1 MKAIKK
7 NKVII
12 TLMDSSFSSGCIEM
26 GPVWNDADQNK
37 MIYIDMKWESKD
49 GPQNRLMTLEID
61 ELKNAIR
68 LVEDS
73 EYE

>member
-1 MKAIKK
+1 MIKK
-7 NKVII
+7 SRLLI
-12 TLMDSSFSSGCIEM
+12 TLSDPNWNTGIMEI
-26 GPVWNDADQNK
+26 GPVWNDSDPNRVYVT
-37 MIYIDMKWESKD
+37 MRWESKD
-49 GPQNRLMTLEID
+49 GPKEKNMALDIE

>member
-12 TLMDSSFSSGCIEM
+12 TLMDSSFSSGCMEL
-26 GPVWNDADQNK
+26 GPAWNDSDPNK
-37 MIYIDMKWESKD
+37 LYIGMKWESKD
-49 GPQNRLMTLEID
+49 GPQTRQMALDIA

-68 LVEDS
+68 LVEDA